1 MLGASFA
8 AMIEGVSVSEAAF
21 AVAVVGGF
29 VFAIDGEGYGRM
41 LGKVLLEEG
50 LEKLDRLGAVA
61 LALMGKVDK
70 EGAEAKLIGQSK
82 IILFGIVGIDVE
94 KADNLLFNFNDIE
107 IPVRRFELK
116 NLVNSANKSF
126 LLGMDF

>member
-61 LALMGKVDK
+61 LALIGKVDK
-70 EGAEAKLIGQSK
+70 EGAEAKLVGQSK
-82 IILFGIVGIDVE
+82 IILFGIVGVDV
-94 KADNLLFNFNDIE
+94 KKTHNLLFNFDNVE
-107 IPVRRFELK
+107 IPVGCFEIK
-116 NLVNSANKSF
+116 NFVNGADKF
-126 LLGMDF
+126 ILLGMDF